1 MNINKAKFKVRA
13 RLLEQMGEQLIKSE
27 SIALMELIKNS
38 YDADGSFCKIEMNNI
53 ETPDKGS
60 IIITDNGIG
69 MNYNILKDVWLEI
82 GTSHKSDIK
91 ETEKK
96 YTKYFH
102 RIPIGEKG
110 IGRFG
115 VHRLGKEIE
124 IITRMK
130 NEDECRLFI
139 NWDKIKST
147 KYIEQFP
154 IILEKRTPE
163 IFKGNKT
170 GTVITICR
178 LKNKWDKIT
187 IRECARAVNSLNSPF
202 EGDEVFRTEF
212 IIHNSKWL
220 DKLIKFKDIK
230 QYKMFSFEIKLEND
244 IISGFK
250 YNFTPYQN
258 MKKIEPRTIGLRELK
273 EQLGNQLRKKTDE
286 GYKKIDL
293 SEAKIGIVVFKGFI
307 FALDPQILDIAML
320 EDRKGLKDYL
330 LINGGVRVFRDKL
343 RIWDYGEPED
353 DWLEMEMR
361 RINQPGTRIS
371 KRLLLGAVYLNS
383 EQSQDLIEKANREGF
398 MNNNAYQLLKDACRC
413 ALEKVEVFRKQDK
426 EKLRLIYS
434 PGTKKVPVI
443 DSIDDAKTIIKTKIS
458 DKKVAEEIFN
468 CLDRIQDDYEEM
480 TNNLMISAGAGLNLV
495 VVIHQ
500 MQKILKNITASIKNG
515 ESIKNISKMVNDL
528 ANLVEGYSFLIK
540 KSEIKIRNLKEIVEK
555 VMFNLEF
562 RIRLHNIEIDLA
574 FKNQT
579 NIFNGLCSE
588 SYVINS
594 IMNLVDNSIWW
605 MEYMQSKKKS
615 IYIGFSSEYKG
626 YSTIVVADTGPGILL
641 DHELLGKPF
650 MTTKPDGEGM
660 GIGLHLTT
668 LFMDAMKGK
677 ILYPDFGDFSLPEKY
692 KKGAIVALA
701 FKKKEE

>member
-1 MNINKAKFKVRA
+1 MNEKVKFKVRA

-38 YDADGSFCKIEMNNI
+38 YDADASYCKIEMFNI
-53 ETPDKGS
+53 ENPENGS
-60 IIITDNGIG
+60 IIITDDGVG
-69 MNYNILKDVWLEI
+69 MDYDILKNVWLEI
-82 GTSHKSDIK
+82 GTSHKADKK

-96 YTKYFH
+96 YTSKFH

-130 NEDECRLFI
+130 NKDECRLFI
-139 NWDKIKST
+139 NWDKISST

-154 IILEKRTPE
+154 ITLEQRTPE
-163 IFKGNKT
+163 LFKSNNT
-170 GTVITICR
+170 GVKIIIRR
-178 LKNKWDKIT
+178 LKNEWEKT
-187 IRECARAVNSLNSPF
+187 TVRECARAITSLNSPF
-202 EGDEVFRTEF
+202 ESDGAFYTDF
-212 IIHNSKWL
+212 IVHNSKWL
-220 DKLIKFKDIK
+220 DGLIKFKDIK
-230 QYKMFSFEIKLEND
+230 RYKMFSFEAKIEND
-244 IISGFK
+244 IISYFK

-258 MKKIEPRTIGLRELK
+258 MKKIEPRTIGLKELK
-273 EQLGNQLRKKTDE
+273 AQSGNTLIKKTDDGNE
-286 GYKKIDL
+286 TIDL
-293 SEAKIGIVVFKGFI
+293 SKAKIGVVIFKGII
-307 FALDPQILDIAML
+307 FALDSQILDIAMI

-330 LINGGVRVFRDKL
+330 LVNGGIRVFRDKL

-361 RINQPGTRIS
+361 RINQPGVRIS
-371 KRLLLGAVYLNS
+371 KRLLLGAVYINS

-413 ALEKVEVFRKQDK
+413 VLGKVEIFRKEDK
-426 EKLRLIYS
+426 EKLRLIYN
-434 PGTKKVPVI
+434 PGTKKIPVI
-443 DSIDDAKTIIKTKIS
+443 TSIDDAKEIIKMKIT
-458 DKKVAEEIFN
+458 DKKVADEITN

-480 TNNLMISAGAGLNLV
+480 TNNLMISAGAGLNLI

-500 MQKILKNITASIKNG
+500 MQKILKNITASIKNN
-515 ESIKNISKMVNDL
+515 EPLKNISKMVK
-528 ANLVEGYSFLIK
+528 NLSNMVEGYSFLIK
-540 KSEIKIRNLKEIVEK
+540 KSEIKMRNLKEIIEK
-555 VMFNLEF
+555 AMFNLEF
-562 RIRLHNIEIDLA
+562 RLRLHNIELDPA
-574 FKNQT
+574 FRDQYDT
-579 NIFNGLCSE
+579 FNGLCSE

-605 MEYMQSKKKS
+605 MESLQSKKKS
-615 IYIGFSSEYKG
+615 IYIGFSSENKS
-626 YSTIVVADTGPGILL
+626 YSTIIVADTGPGISL
-641 DHELLGKPF
+641 DRELLGRPF

-677 ILYPDFGDFSLPEKY
+677 ILYPDYGDFTLPEKY
-692 KKGAIVALA
+692 KKGAIIALA
-701 FKKKEE
+701 FKKKDG

>member
-1 MNINKAKFKVRA
+1 MNEKVRFKVRA

-38 YDADGSFCKIEMNNI
+38 YDADASFCKIEMYNI
-53 ETPDKGS
+53 ETPDNGS
-60 IIITDNGIG
+60 IIITDDGIG
-69 MNYNILKDVWLEI
+69 MNYIILIDVWLEI

-96 YTKYFH
+96 YTEIFH
-102 RIPIGEKG
+102 RLPIGEKG

-130 NEDECRLFI
+130 NENECRLFI
-139 NWDKIKST
+139 NWDKIVNT

-154 IILEKRTPE
+154 ITLEERTPE

-170 GTVITICR
+170 GTVITIRR
-178 LKNKWDKIT
+178 LKNEWDKIT
-187 IRECARAVNSLNSPF
+187 VRECARAINSLNSPF
-202 EGDEVFRTEF
+202 EGNEIFRTEF
-212 IIHNSKWL
+212 IVHNSKWL
-220 DKLIKFKDIK
+220 DKLLKYKDIK
-230 QYKMFSFEIKLEND
+230 NYKMFSFEARLEKD

-258 MKKIEPRTIGLRELK
+258 MKGIEPRTIGLRELK
-273 EQLGNQLRKKTDE
+273 EQSGNQLKKRTEE
-286 GYKKIDL
+286 GYKTIDL
-293 SEAKIGIVVFKGFI
+293 SEAKIGIVIFKGII
-307 FALDPQILDIAML
+307 FALDPQILDIAVL

-330 LINGGVRVFRDKL
+330 LVNGGVRVFRDKL

-361 RINQPGTRIS
+361 RINQPGIRIS

-434 PGTKKVPVI
+434 PGKKKVPVI
-443 DSIDDAKTIIKTKIS
+443 DSIDDAKTIIKTNISNKKIA
-458 DKKVAEEIFN
+458 DEILN

-495 VVIHQ
+495 IVIHQ

-515 ESIKNISKMVNDL
+515 EPLKNISKMVNDL

-540 KSEIKIRNLKEIVEK
+540 KSEIKMRNLKEIVEK
-555 VMFNLEF
+555 AMFNLEF
-562 RIRLHNIEIDLA
+562 RIRLHNVELDPVFRSQSITFA
-574 FKNQT
+574 
-579 NIFNGLCSE
+579 GLCSE

-605 MEYMQSKKKS
+605 MESLQTKNKS

-626 YSTIVVADTGPGILL
+626 YSTIVIADTGPGISL
-641 DHELLGKPF
+641 DHGLLGKPF